1 MPKLTTKL
9 APATKAMKQSEPL
22 QAELQDAHHETTG
35 LAGMPDL
42 EDAEANEI
50 RDSDSIRLS
59 ETQMLIPESVEAAC
73 LAEDMTEQQLQ
84 VRQSGKSGKSTKS
97 KPKAPAVNVDP
108 YDGFTVVISQAMA
121 LKLNPKTQNH
131 IFFDVAVKQADKNL
145 YLRMSGNEG
154 GGLHSKEWLPVEP
167 ILNLI
172 EKYQGQS
179 FKSTVFNSLFRGSS
193 ANNAGFLGAVLRSP
207 ALGLLK
213 ASDVAVFQHQLPA
226 DYESKKAA
234 LTALNAV

>member
-9 APATKAMKQSEPL
+9 APATKATKQAEPL
-22 QAELQDAHHETTG
+22 QSELQDMNSET
-35 LAGMPDL
+35 AGH
-42 EDAEANEI
+42 AESLDEGPITTA
-50 RDSDSIRLS
+50 LS
-59 ETQMLIPESVEAAC
+59 EDFANTVEPFDAGFLDEEAVAYLDTDIKADAAKTR
-73 LAEDMTEQQLQ
+73 L
-84 VRQSGKSGKSTKS
+84 SGKSTKS
-97 KPKAPAVNVDP
+97 TTGTNKAPAVNVDP
-108 YDGFTVVISQAMA
+108 YEGFTVVIIQAMA

-131 IFFDVAVKQADKNL
+131 IFFDVAVKQTDNKL

-179 FKSTVFNSLFRGSS
+179 FKSTVFNSLFKGSS

-213 ASDVAVFQHQLPA
+213 ASDVALFQHQVPT
-226 DYESKKAA
+226 DYESKKAVLA
-234 LTALNAV
+234 SLNLV